1 MPFHEGNEPNL
12 QHQLGKNQRGRFLA
26 TRGLVA
32 AQNTFRKI
40 WDVDQLPVKVSLGE
54 PAGNPA
60 RIETILT
67 SKKASHEATPDEPQS
82 RRNRGKAIRRSLVE
96 ASEAQDAALLA
107 RELRTSQTQQ
117 ELAVIVVVEF
127 TGELRKRKQLTA
139 AARLAR
145 TAAAVMAGE
154 EDLPPHTASTLDFDA
169 SRAEFEELARSA
181 GAAIAATLVQRRQKP
196 DPSSLV
202 GQGKLDEIV
211 EVVASTNASLV
222 LFDHDLTPSQLRNI
236 EARLPCHVIDRSQ
249 LILDI
254 FARHAKTSEGQ
265 LQVEL
270 AQLEYQLPRLAGRGR
285 AMSQLGG
292 GIGTRGPGE
301 TQLETDRR
309 KINLR
314 LDHIKTQLDAV
325 RRIRYQQRQRREAV
339 PVPVVALV
347 GYTNAGKSTLFN
359 ALTEAGVLE
368 SARMFATLD
377 PKLRQL
383 QLPSRRKILLSDT
396 VGFIRNLPP
405 TLVTSFRATLEE
417 VERAEILLHV
427 QDAASP
433 IREEQKTQVEKV
445 LTELAVS
452 TKPVIQVLNKSDL
465 VPPQELV
472 HLSSDREVIVVSSLR
487 RTGLEQL
494 LVAIDAALV
503 IDPLVES
510 SFRLPQ
516 SEGAILASL
525 EGGAIIDEK
534 RFEGNM
540 VFFRARGPASLL
552 HRYRRFHVKHD
563 LSNERLRAK
572 QS

>member
-1 MPFHEGNEPNL
+1 
-12 QHQLGKNQRGRFLA
+12 
-26 TRGLVA
+26 
-32 AQNTFRKI
+32 
-40 WDVDQLPVKVSLGE
+40 
-54 PAGNPA
+54 
-60 RIETILT
+60 LT
-67 SKKASHEATPDEPQS
+67 SKKASPEATPDQAQS
-82 RRNRGKAIRRSLVE
+82 RRNRGKTVRRSLVE
-96 ASEAQDAALLA
+96 ASAAQDAALLA

-117 ELAVIVVVEF
+117 ELAVIVVVEI

-154 EDLPPHTASTLDFDA
+154 EELVVDSPSTLDFDA

-181 GAAIAATLVQRRQKP
+181 GATIAATLVQRRQRP

-202 GQGKLDEIV
+202 GEGKLDEIV

-222 LFDHDLTPSQLRNI
+222 LFDHDLSPSQLRNI
-236 EARLPCHVIDRSQ
+236 EARLTCHVIDRSQ

-254 FARHAKTSEGQ
+254 FARHARTREGQ

-314 LDHIKTQLDAV
+314 IDLIKTQLEGV
-325 RRIRYQQRQRREAV
+325 RRIRHQQRQRREAV

-396 VGFIRNLPP
+396 VGFIRNLPH

-417 VERAEILLHV
+417 VERAEILVHV

-433 IREEQKTQVEKV
+433 MRDEQKIQVEKV
-445 LTELAVS
+445 LAELAVS
-452 TKPVIQVLNKSDL
+452 TKSAIQVLNKIDL
-465 VPPQELV
+465 VPPSELA
-472 HLSSDREVIVVSSLR
+472 HLTSDREAIPVSSLKR
-487 RTGLEQL
+487 SGLEQL
-494 LVAIDAALV
+494 LIAIDTALV
-503 IDPLVES
+503 VDPLVES

-516 SEGAILASL
+516 SEGGILASL
-525 EGGAIIDEK
+525 EAGAIVSDK
-534 RFEGNM
+534 RFEGNL
-540 VFFRARGPASLL
+540 VYLRARGPASLL
-552 HRYRRFHVKHD
+552 NRYRRFRERNE
-563 LSNERLRAK
+563 LSQECAATK
-572 QS
+572 QT

>member
-1 MPFHEGNEPNL
+1 M
-12 QHQLGKNQRGRFLA
+12 
-26 TRGLVA
+26 
-32 AQNTFRKI
+32 
-40 WDVDQLPVKVSLGE
+40 
-54 PAGNPA
+54 
-60 RIETILT
+60 T
-67 SKKASHEATPDEPQS
+67 SKKSSLDTTTDQASS
-82 RRNRGKAIRRSLVE
+82 RRSRGKTVRRSLIE

-139 AARLAR
+139 AAQLAR
-145 TAAAVMAGE
+145 TAAAVVAGE
-154 EDLPPHTASTLDFDA
+154 ENLSEDYAASTLDFDA

-181 GAAIAATLVQRRQKP
+181 GATIAATLVQRRQKP
-196 DPSSLV
+196 DPFSLV

-211 EVVASTNASLV
+211 EVVTSTNASLV
-222 LFDHDLTPSQLRNI
+222 LFDHDLSPSQLRNI
-236 EARLPCHVIDRSQ
+236 ESRLPCHVIDRSQ

-254 FARHAKTSEGQ
+254 FARHARTREGQ

-314 LDHIKTQLDAV
+314 LDHIKSQLDAV
-325 RRIRYQQRQRREAV
+325 RRIRHQQRQRREAV

-396 VGFIRNLPP
+396 VGFIRNLPH

-417 VERAEILLHV
+417 VERAEILLHI

-445 LTELAVS
+445 LAELAVS
-452 TKPVIQVLNKSDL
+452 TKTVIQVLNKIDL
-465 VPPQELV
+465 VAAQEHPRLYN
-472 HLSSDREVIVVSSLR
+472 DREAIPVSALQHI
-487 RTGLEQL
+487 GLEQL
-494 LVAIDAALV
+494 LIAIDAALV
-503 IDPLVES
+503 IDPVVES
-510 SFRLPQ
+510 RFRLPQ
-516 SEGAILASL
+516 SEGSILASL
-525 EGGAIIDEK
+525 EAGAIVEEK
-534 RFEGNM
+534 RFDGNL
-540 VFFRARGPASLL
+540 VFLRARGPASLL
-552 HRYRRFHVKHD
+552 DRYRRFREKHD
-563 LSNERLRAK
+563 HST
-572 QS
+572 SV

>member
-1 MPFHEGNEPNL
+1 
-12 QHQLGKNQRGRFLA
+12 
-26 TRGLVA
+26 
-32 AQNTFRKI
+32 
-40 WDVDQLPVKVSLGE
+40 
-54 PAGNPA
+54 
-60 RIETILT
+60 LT
-67 SKKASHEATPDEPQS
+67 SKKALLEAASEEAPS
-82 RRNRGKAIRRSLVE
+82 RRNRGKTVRRSLVE

-117 ELAVIVVVEF
+117 ELAVLVVVEF

-139 AARLAR
+139 AAQLAR

-154 EDLPPHTASTLDFDA
+154 EEVVVQAASLDFDA

-181 GAAIAATLVQRRQKP
+181 GATIAATLVQRRQKP

-211 EVVASTNASLV
+211 GVVASTNASLV

-314 LDHIKTQLDAV
+314 LDHIKTQLAAV
-325 RRIRYQQRQRREAV
+325 RRIRHQQRQRREAV

-396 VGFIRNLPP
+396 VGFIRNLPH

-433 IREEQKTQVEKV
+433 IRDEQKAQVEKV
-445 LTELAVS
+445 LGELAVS
-452 TKPVIQVLNKSDL
+452 TKPVIQVLNKIDL
-465 VPPQELV
+465 VAPQELGP
-472 HLSSDREVIVVSSLR
+472 LSNDRDAIAVSSLR
-487 RTGLEQL
+487 HTGLEEL

-503 IDPLVES
+503 ADPLVEA

-516 SEGAILASL
+516 SEGAILAAL
-525 EGGAIIDEK
+525 EGGAIIQDK
-534 RFEGNM
+534 RFEGNL
-540 VFFRARGPASLL
+540 VFLRARGPASLL
-552 HRYRRFHVKHD
+552 NRYRRFRDKRDV
-563 LSNERLRAK
+563 SNDGVQKEQK
-572 QS
+572 TEV

>member
-1 MPFHEGNEPNL
+1 M
-12 QHQLGKNQRGRFLA
+12 A
-26 TRGLVA
+26 
-32 AQNTFRKI
+32 
-40 WDVDQLPVKVSLGE
+40 
-54 PAGNPA
+54 
-60 RIETILT
+60 
-67 SKKASHEATPDEPQS
+67 SKKVLPEAIPDQAPS
-82 RRNRGKAIRRSLVE
+82 RRNRGKTVRRSLVE
-96 ASEAQDAALLA
+96 ASQAQDAALLA

-127 TGELRKRKQLTA
+127 TGEMRKRQQLTA

-145 TAAAVMAGE
+145 TAAAVTAGD
-154 EDLPPHTASTLDFDA
+154 EDLPNHASSTLDLDA

-181 GAAIAATLVQRRQKP
+181 GATIAATLVQRRQKP

-222 LFDHDLTPSQLRNI
+222 LFDHDLSPSQLRNI

-270 AQLEYQLPRLAGRGR
+270 AQLQYQLPRLAGRGR

-314 LDHIKTQLDAV
+314 IDHIKNQLDNV
-325 RRIRYQQRQRREAV
+325 RRIRHQQRQRREAV

-433 IREEQKTQVEKV
+433 IREEQKAQVEKV
-445 LTELAVS
+445 LAELAVS
-452 TKPVIQVLNKSDL
+452 AKPVIQVLNKIDL
-465 VPPQELV
+465 VPAQDLA
-472 HLSSDREVIVVSSLR
+472 HLPSEREAIPVSGLH

-494 LVAIDAALV
+494 LLAIDAALV
-503 IDPLVES
+503 VDPLVEL

-525 EGGAIIDEK
+525 EGGAIIEEK
-534 RFEGNM
+534 RFEGNL
-540 VFFRARGPASLL
+540 VFLRARGPQSLL
-552 HRYRRFHVKHD
+552 NRYRRFRAKD
-563 LSNERLRAK
+563 NERLRMVRT
-572 QS
+572 